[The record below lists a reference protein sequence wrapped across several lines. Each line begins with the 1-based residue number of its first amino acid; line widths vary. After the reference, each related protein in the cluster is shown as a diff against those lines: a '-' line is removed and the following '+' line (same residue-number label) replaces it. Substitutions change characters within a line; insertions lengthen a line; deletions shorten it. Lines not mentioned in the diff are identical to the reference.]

1 GGRACGDRTEPDGD
15 GGAGDELAHECP
27 LRVFVQAYVAAAA
40 IGRRSVR
47 ASWLALL
54 RAEIGPY
61 SLRRPI
67 AGGTGSV
74 MHAIATRRGGSSDAD
89 RRCRSNRDRGIEKS
103 CTRASGLRAFIGPGY
118 TWYPNRGVDR

>member
-1 GGRACGDRTEPDGD
+1 MRRQRCVTGCPLGGIDAKSWCVERGERLARGSRFGFVCGGRACGDRTEPDGD

-67 AGGTGSV
+67 AGGTG
-74 MHAIATRRGGSSDAD
+74 
-89 RRCRSNRDRGIEKS
+89 
-103 CTRASGLRAFIGPGY
+103 
-118 TWYPNRGVDR
+118 